1 MQNINLKLQKKI
13 VCVVM
18 LFAVLICSANIASA
32 ETSAENVKQQE
43 SKTESS
49 ADEYLYGIH
58 LTAVGG
64 NPQMAIQLCAE
75 LAKKYKDYTH
85 WTNVKKAETYINN
98 PIYFDQ
104 DINTL
109 YLQALNLLQEEI
121 TYEKTAKNKKY
132 LYDSAPMYMLL
143 GNAYYGLKDYKNAVE
158 AYNKAGDPSKDEE
171 LFDFD
176 FDFYYKI
183 GCSKAL
189 IGDYKGALNDFN
201 KISLDEF
208 DTRYERYIVRKEIIQ
223 NLLSGQKDIYFP
235 ESEST
240 AQAMQGVFIMATA
253 SNDYKKALELTDY
266 ATKVLPN
273 SSKGLE
279 LKGVLYA
286 EQKKYAQ
293 AEKFF
298 DEAIKKNTKEL
309 NVYYSRSE
317 MYYNRKMY
325 EKALEDINKNLQIKN
340 SQGYILRAKIKY
352 AMKDYAGA
360 LSDFES
366 ARKINI
372 SSVYDIEDLCIDY
385 PKLKILIKK

>member
-1 MQNINLKLQKKI
+1 MKNINLKIKVHLKYLAL
-13 VCVVM
+13 
-18 LFAVLICSANIASA
+18 LFVVLICFANIASA
-32 ETSAENVKQQE
+32 ETSAENLKQQE

-58 LTAVGG
+58 LAAAGG
-64 NPQMAIQLCAE
+64 NPEMAIQLCDE
-75 LAKKYKDYTH
+75 FAKKYKDYTH

-121 TYEKTAKNKKY
+121 TYEKTAKNKKH

-143 GNAYYGLKDYKNAVE
+143 GNAYYGLKDYKNAIE

-176 FDFYYKI
+176 FYYKS

-208 DTRYERYIVRKEIIQ
+208 DTRYENYIVKKEIIQ
-223 NLLSGQKDIYFP
+223 NLLSGQKDVYFP
-235 ESEST
+235 ESDTT
-240 AQAMQGVFIMATA
+240 AQAMYGFFIMALA
-253 SNDYKKALELTDY
+253 SNDYKKSLELTDY
-266 ATKVLPN
+266 ALKVLPN

-309 NVYYSRSE
+309 NIFYSRSE

-372 SSVYDIEDLCIDY
+372 SSVYDIDDLCIDY
-385 PKLKILIKK
+385 PELKNLIKK